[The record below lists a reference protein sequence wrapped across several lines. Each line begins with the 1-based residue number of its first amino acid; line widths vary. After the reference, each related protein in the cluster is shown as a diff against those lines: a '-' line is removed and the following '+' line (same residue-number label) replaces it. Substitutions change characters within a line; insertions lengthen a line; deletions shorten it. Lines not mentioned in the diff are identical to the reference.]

1 MDTKELKFR
10 FGQKY
15 NLPESSIDDS
25 LLPLFVS
32 NELLEET
39 IKERLS
45 ENTKISQALTE
56 KVKGSIK
63 TIHYDNAKVAFIG
76 NLGVYAVPSLIFCV
90 TILIIWWGLVYKQ
103 TQIAKY
109 ENFERLSKI
118 ITIQDSV
125 YFIPREKYKI
135 SKKGIILVEK

>member
-32 NELLEET
+32 NEFLEET
-39 IKERLS
+39 IKKQLS
-45 ENTKISQALTE
+45 ENTEISQLLTE
-56 KVKGSIK
+56 KMKGSIK
-63 TIHYDNAKVAFIG
+63 TIHYENPKVAFIG
-76 NLGVYAVPSLIFCV
+76 NLSVYAVPLLIFCI

-103 TQIAKY
+103 THIAKY
-109 ENFERLSKI
+109 ENLERLSKI
-118 ITIQDSV
+118 VIIQDSV